1 MVLSILVRTV
11 RNKPKF
17 RQAEKGG
24 VQNLVTSLEGLTQN
38 RETENG
44 CS

>member
-1 MVLSILVRTV
+1 MVLSTLVRTV
-11 RNKPKF
+11 RKEPKF
-17 RQAEKGG
+17 RQAENGG
-24 VQNLVTSLEGLTQN
+24 EQNLVTSLEGLTQN